1 MNLTY
6 KLVESIKQTPSVM
19 WAGLIKLVHSLN
31 RTKRL
36 NSSEQEGILPAQCF
50 LLFYYSFF
58 IYLAV
63 PGLSSQLQHAGSL
76 VGAYGIF

>member
-6 KLVESIKQTPSVM
+6 KLVGSIKQNPSVM
-19 WAGLIKLVHSLN
+19 WAGPIKLVDILN
-31 RTKRL
+31 RTKSL

-50 LLFYYSFF
+50 ALFFFLIFIF

-63 PGLSSQLQHAGSL
+63 SGFSS
-76 VGAYGIF
+76 